1 MQIPPSFHVVDLQA
15 HVDVGSLYA
24 ESVPEHPVQLVAF
37 VHPVQ
42 VLLQAK
48 LFEFEFLFYKYEIL
62 LEQFIIIIF
71 IIPVHIPLSFHA
83 EDLQLHVYAGSLCN
97 ESEPLHVV
105 QIIALV
111 HSVQLLLH
119 AIIAL
124 LKIYE

>member
-1 MQIPPSFHVVDLQA
+1 MQTHVN
-15 HVDVGSLYA
+15 VGSLYA
-24 ESVPEHPVQLVAF
+24 ESVPVHPVQLVAF

-42 VLLQAK
+42 VVLQAK
-48 LFEFEFLFYKYEIL
+48 LFENKFLFYKYKIL
-62 LEQFIIIIF
+62 LEEFIIIIF

-83 EDLQLHVYAGSLCN
+83 VDLQLHVNAGSLCKV
-97 ESEPLHVV
+97 SEPLHVV

-111 HSVQLLLH
+111 HNVQLLLH